1 MRDLKKGGFDP
12 MMLTGVVFTAIG
24 ASLVL
29 GGAMLCLALN
39 NTHIRLI
46 WMPVAIMCAIGIVFL
61 ALGIAFLAVIRRRQK
76 LEEELKSQGDV
87 VYADVTGVAMN
98 CSVSVHGR
106 HPWVVEASCRD
117 PFTGKVH
124 LLNGKELYFDPG
136 AYAEGMKVPIYRSG
150 DDFGKCFMD
159 VDSMLPEVVI
169 H

>member
-29 GGAMLCLALN
+29 GGAMLFLAMN
-39 NTHIRLI
+39 NTHIRLF
-46 WMPVAIMCAIGIVFL
+46 WMPVAIMCGIGIVFL

-76 LEEELKSQGDV
+76 LEEELKSRGDV

-98 CSVSVHGR
+98 FSASVNGR

-117 PFTGKVH
+117 PFTGK
-124 LLNGKELYFDPG
+124 ELYFDPG
-136 AYAEGMKVPIYRSG
+136 AYVGA
-150 DDFGKCFMD
+150 
-159 VDSMLPEVVI
+159 
-169 H
+169 